1 LATGGVLAYFGLI
14 LAWIVSLPKLHFVN
28 LQIGESIG
36 LVLSGLCC
44 IIGAIVLW
52 TSDGIEASSG
62 VRTPLFD
69 TSMYGMFSVVFGF
82 SAFLSDAVAVL
93 APIAFYLT

>member
-1 LATGGVLAYFGLI
+1 MLAYFGLI

-28 LQIGESIG
+28 LQAGETIG
-36 LVLSGLCC
+36 LVLSSVCC
-44 IIGAIVLW
+44 LVGSIVLW
-52 TSDGIEASSG
+52 TADAIEIGSA
-62 VRTPLFD
+62 VRAPLFD
-69 TSMYGMFSVVFGF
+69 TAMYGVFSIIFGF